1 MGLRALT
8 VAKIASGMQ
17 ADPDNELVG
26 LEGRTELLVK
36 LADALEENPEYFGA
50 DGRPGNMIGE
60 QKAISSFKMPP

>member
-1 MGLRALT
+1 MGLGALT

-17 ADPDNELVG
+17 ADGDNELVG

-36 LADALEENPEYFGA
+36 LAEALENTEYFGA

-60 QKAISSFKMPP
+60 SSLP